1 MNERGY
7 RLPPRNV
14 TAAPRTPERDAKF
27 PGRARPGPAPLP
39 ARTRGRAARSRQV
52 STHRAAPG
60 LARPLGKSSRDLL
73 HAARGGGSLPRP
85 APSEPPAGPRRTEPP
100 PRHPPTPGGLRVAL
114 PPRSRP
120 PVLSPGP
127 PSPRPAEAGGDTGPP
142 ALDFGGGLR
151 PRQSLWGLPAVPGGR
166 RRQEPLARCR
176 SLPGGCSPGAAGRSP
191 GGACAPPARASGTS
205 AREPKPAASSM
216 TTTYV
221 DPCNN
226 QQMLP

>member
-60 LARPLGKSSRDLL
+60 LARPRGKSSRDLL

-85 APSEPPAGPRRTEPP
+85 ASLGTPGRPPPHRAPSSPPPGPGRAAGSAATALSPPRFVPGSPLSTASRGWGRHRPGLPRLRRRPAAPAKFVGAAGGTGGKAEAGAPRPVPLPPGRLLPGRCGAFPRRS
-100 PRHPPTPGGLRVAL
+100 LC
-114 PPRSRP
+114 
-120 PVLSPGP
+120 P
-127 PSPRPAEAGGDTGPP
+127 PSPSPRY
-142 ALDFGGGLR
+142 LR
-151 PRQSLWGLPAVPGGR
+151 P
-166 RRQEPLARCR
+166 
-176 SLPGGCSPGAAGRSP
+176 GA
-191 GGACAPPARASGTS
+191 
-205 AREPKPAASSM
+205 KASSLLH
-216 TTTYV
+216 
-221 DPCNN
+221 DNHLC
-226 QQMLP
+226 